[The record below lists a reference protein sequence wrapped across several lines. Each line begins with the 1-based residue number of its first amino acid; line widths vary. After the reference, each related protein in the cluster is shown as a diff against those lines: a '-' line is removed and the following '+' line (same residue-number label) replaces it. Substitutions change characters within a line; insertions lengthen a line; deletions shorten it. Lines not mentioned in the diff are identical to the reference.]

1 MPKLNITEIYHTVF
15 WYRGSLTNAIFD
27 RIPSLLRFMA
37 KSRQKI
43 AVVGISQILQ
53 NPNTSGLFWKIA
65 VVVWVTKTRLST
77 MLYTSTIANRMSCE
91 YGEK

>member
-53 NPNTSGLFWKIA
+53 NPNTLIVLKDC
-65 VVVWVTKTRLST
+65 
-77 MLYTSTIANRMSCE
+77 SCSM
-91 YGEK
+91 GDKN